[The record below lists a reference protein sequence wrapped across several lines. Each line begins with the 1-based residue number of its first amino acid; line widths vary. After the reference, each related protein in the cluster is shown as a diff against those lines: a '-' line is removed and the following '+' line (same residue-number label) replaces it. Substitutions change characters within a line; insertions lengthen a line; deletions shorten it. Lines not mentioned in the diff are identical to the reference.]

1 MEKCVFLGNAIGDD
15 QAPFFLA
22 LAAGFCQE
30 REIDVVLWE
39 RKPSQ
44 KVLDHPEIKKIT
56 EGLQLRFI
64 DEEGLSPAEGT
75 LRYRLGTL
83 VSLPLCFWLAS
94 RCSRAELRAS
104 RGSWM
109 KVQLLHAIWDQAL
122 QAVPDGTLRLQ
133 YRRRL
138 RAAIRVV
145 TTRRFARRV
154 LKEFGVVAAF
164 LGHTVYAGRALLA
177 EFRRQDVEVYANSAW
192 VIYRLPKDADVG
204 SSNLT
209 KREWEAAFSLIEGSE
224 VDDFWRGR
232 SGGDATYEDAAL
244 AAAGKSEVS
253 GSTPRNL
260 ILLHIFRDSP
270 FNVLDRSRIFAD
282 YVEWVQ
288 ETLRLVALSEEH
300 WMVRLHPS
308 ADRWGESQI
317 AWVQAIIADAFENS
331 SLPDNIR
338 VVDTA
343 SSNLALFRHVDR
355 VVTFNG
361 TAHLEAACFGIR
373 PIVVTDVALSSLDN
387 DLVLKPKSRSSYRD
401 MLLKPAHHDDYQLS
415 TVSSE
420 RARKALFVR
429 EEMLSLQSNVGI
441 LTRYRGDSAD
451 IGSESVESVLRKT
464 PEFAA
469 DLIGMGRNLALG
481 VPRTTNI
488 RFFEKWSALLK

>member
-1 MEKCVFLGNAIGDD
+1 MFLGNRIGDD
-15 QAPFFLA
+15 QAPFFMA
-22 LAAGFCQE
+22 LASGFCQE
-30 REIDVVLWE
+30 REVDVVLWE

-44 KVLDHPEIKKIT
+44 KVLDHPEIKKFT
-56 EGLQLRFI
+56 EGLQIRYL
-64 DEEGLSPAEGT
+64 DEEDFSSAEGT
-75 LRYRLGTL
+75 LRSRLETFL
-83 VSLPLCFWLAS
+83 SLPLCFWLAW
-94 RCSRAELRAS
+94 RCSRRQLWTS

-109 KVQLLHAIWDQAL
+109 QVQLLHAVWDQAL
-122 QAVPDGTLRLQ
+122 QAAPDGTLHLA
-133 YRRRL
+133 YWRRL

-145 TTRRFARRV
+145 ATRQFARRV
-154 LKEFGVVAAF
+154 LKEFGVIAAF
-164 LGHTVYAGRALLA
+164 LGHTVYTGRALLA

-204 SSNLT
+204 SSIMT
-209 KREWEAAFSLIEGSE
+209 TREWEAAFSLVDRGE
-224 VDDFWRGR
+224 VEDFWRAR
-232 SGGDATYEDAAL
+232 SSGDATYEDAAL
-244 AAAGKSEVS
+244 AAVGKSEVS
-253 GSTPRNL
+253 ASTPRNL

-288 ETLRLVALSEEH
+288 ETLRLVARSQES

-317 AWVQAIIADAFENS
+317 EWVQSIIADTFGNS
-331 SLPDNIR
+331 SIPDNIM

-373 PIVVTDVALSSLDN
+373 PIVVTDVALSSLDK

-401 MLLKPAHHDDYQLS
+401 MLLKPAHHDDYRLS
-415 TVSSE
+415 TLSSE

-451 IGSESVESVLRKT
+451 IANRSTESVLAKT

-469 DLIGMGRNLALG
+469 AVIDMGRNLALG
-481 VPRTTNI
+481 IPRTTKI
-488 RFFEKWSALLK
+488 EFFEGWSALLK

>member
-1 MEKCVFLGNAIGDD
+1 MEKCVFLGNRIGDD

-22 LAAGFCQE
+22 LASGFCQE
-30 REIDVVLWE
+30 RAIDTILWE

-56 EGLQLRFI
+56 EGLQLRFL
-64 DEEGLSPAEGT
+64 DQEGFSPAEGT
-75 LRYRLGTL
+75 LRYRLETFL
-83 VSLPLCFWLAS
+83 NFSLCLWLAW
-94 RCSRAELRAS
+94 RCSRAGLRTS

-109 KVQLLHAIWDQAL
+109 QAQLLHAVWDQAL
-122 QAVPDGTLRLQ
+122 QAAPDGTLHLSF
-133 YRRRL
+133 RRRL

-145 TTRRFARRV
+145 ATRQFARRV
-154 LKEFGVVAAF
+154 LKQFGVIAAF
-164 LGHTVYAGRALLA
+164 LGHTVYTGRALLA

-192 VIYRLPKDADVG
+192 VIYRLPKDEDVG
-204 SSNLT
+204 SSILT
-209 KREWEAAFSLIEGSE
+209 KREWEAAFSIIEGSE
-224 VDDFWRGR
+224 VDDFWRAR
-232 SGGDATYEDAAL
+232 SSGDAIYEDAAL
-244 AAAGKSEVS
+244 AAVGKSEVS
-253 GSTPRNL
+253 ASTPRNL

-282 YVEWVQ
+282 YIEWVQ
-288 ETLRLVALSEEH
+288 ETLKLVALSQER

-317 AWVQAIIADAFENS
+317 TWVQSIIADAFGNS
-331 SLPDNIR
+331 SIPDNIM

-373 PIVVTDVALSSLDN
+373 PIVVTDVALSSLDK

-401 MLLKPAHHDDYQLS
+401 MLTKPAHHDDYQLS
-415 TVSSE
+415 TLSSE
-420 RARKALFVR
+420 RAKKALFVR
-429 EEMLSLQSNVGI
+429 EEVLSLQSNVGI

-451 IGSESVESVLRKT
+451 IASKSVESVLSKT
-464 PEFAA
+464 PEFATA
-469 DLIGMGRNLALG
+469 VTDMGRNLALG
-481 VPRTTNI
+481 VPRTTKI
-488 RFFEKWSALLK
+488 EFFDRWSALLK